1 MIKAHAFILIR
12 NSYTYLPIHLYVPDL
27 IVEVSLQVP
36 PPLFVEELT
45 KDHYHEKPFGHGD
58 DISNAAA
65 RRECNNNL
73 LWFHDIEKFS
83 TSVVLPWQHICKLQP
98 RQMRSCSSPRA
109 GVRFVTRPTRIS
121 I

>member
-45 KDHYHEKPFGHGD
+45 KDHYHEKVLPNPIRKQTMKITLLQRHLRSEGCHIK
-58 DISNAAA
+58 DISGLPIKN
-65 RRECNNNL
+65 
-73 LWFHDIEKFS
+73 IEMTNINIF
-83 TSVVLPWQHICKLQP
+83 
-98 RQMRSCSSPRA
+98 
-109 GVRFVTRPTRIS
+109 
-121 I
+121 